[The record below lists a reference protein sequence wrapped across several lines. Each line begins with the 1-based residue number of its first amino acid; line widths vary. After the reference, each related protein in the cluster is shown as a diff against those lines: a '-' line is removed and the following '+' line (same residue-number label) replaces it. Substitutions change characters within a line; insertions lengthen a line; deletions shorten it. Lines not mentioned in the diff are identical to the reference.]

1 MRQERI
7 RAVPVWRKE
16 GTRYDCIFADTDP
29 STPGF
34 RGLDVARVRQ
44 FFSFQSGGVFYPCAL
59 VRWFR
64 RTADIPDE
72 ETGMWTIEPEF
83 NADGSP
89 FFDII
94 HLDTIVRAAHLL
106 AVYGDDRV
114 PRDLI
119 FHQTLSAFHS
129 FYVNKFA
136 DHHAFEIAS

>member
-7 RAVPVWRKE
+7 HAVPVWRKE
-16 GTRYDCIFADTDP
+16 GAQYDCIFANTDP

-44 FFSFQSGGVFYPCAL
+44 FFSFRSGGVFYPCAL
-59 VRWFR
+59 VLWFR

-72 ETGMWTIEPEF
+72 ETGMWTIEPDV

-114 PRDLI
+114 RRDLV
-119 FHQTLSAFHS
+119 FHQTLGAFHS
-129 FYVNKFA
+129 FYVNKFV